1 MNKNIDTV
9 REIITVASILIKF
22 SREDI
27 VEIGYTDTRDLR
39 EHIFECGV
47 AKKFSF
53 TCKCLRE
60 VIQHYEQFS
69 RKT

>member
-1 MNKNIDTV
+1 M
-9 REIITVASILIKF
+9 
-22 SREDI
+22 
-27 VEIGYTDTRDLR
+27 GYTDTRDLR

-69 RKT
+69 RKTQF

>member
-1 MNKNIDTV
+1 MIKIN
-9 REIITVASILIKF
+9 LIRHF
-22 SREDI
+22 I

-53 TCKCLRE
+53 TCKCFTE
-60 VIQHYEQFS
+60 EKQHYEQFS